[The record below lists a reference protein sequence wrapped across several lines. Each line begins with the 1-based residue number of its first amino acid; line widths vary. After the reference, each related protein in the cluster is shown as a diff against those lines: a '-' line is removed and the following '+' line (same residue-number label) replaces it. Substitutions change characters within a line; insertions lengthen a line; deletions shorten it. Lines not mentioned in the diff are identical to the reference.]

1 MDTRGPPSSSSSS
14 QAPYQR
20 VPSPSSAQIMDPNN
34 INDHN
39 VPSAATAV
47 APTGLGLSTG
57 NLHNN
62 GTGTGGYVYPD
73 SSTADNNHFNPASYG
88 NNSQNPF
95 QYPDQEDQT
104 DNQLSSSAPLRL
116 DDDPHNNDN
125 FNSYDEPS
133 TAYLIPTITPP
144 GKILL
149 LQTLTT
155 LSTIVFTVIPV
166 VIKAG
171 PEESWG
177 HWYTWKDAVRLI
189 EPFVSGLFHSWF
201 FYSSDL
207 MTRWRTPRSVGGY
220 DEEEER
226 KNHTSSVAGPL
237 WGDVA
242 LDDKQGRGGGI
253 NGINN
258 GQGTSSGSNT
268 LLDDR
273 HRQND
278 QQKQLQHQE
287 YHSPPRSRSPS
298 SSWKQTPTFK
308 ALLANVFTF
317 FLILYVTGAAIH
329 TAAAFF
335 KNILVLFL
343 EQYSQGIGLSTH
355 PPTTGDGQ
363 LSMALASQL
372 KEGYLLIQDTWEHN
386 ISHYMYAFGALG
398 MSWCEMVAYSGQ
410 VLPVGVNLARVGQVS
425 TNSRLGVR
433 SRKSSKRLVLL
444 WILAGVLYGGI
455 VAGVAC
461 QYPKGLYVGL
471 VYIGALFLILVVYI
485 LSHPTRGLFT
495 LGRHYIL
502 QTYLISTVV
511 AAVAIVIYLAMNDFK
526 FLTSNDKSHLASTTR
541 P

>member
-1 MDTRGPPSSSSSS
+1 MDTRGLPSSSPSSS

-20 VPSPSSAQIMDPNN
+20 VPNLSSGPIMDYSYTSNT
-34 INDHN
+34 
-39 VPSAATAV
+39 S
-47 APTGLGLSTG
+47 
-57 NLHNN
+57 NLPPAEELAHNN
-62 GTGTGGYVYPD
+62 GTTGGYVYPSPSD
-73 SSTADNNHFNPASYG
+73 QQLQFNRPASSSTAAAYDKSSNTP
-88 NNSQNPF
+88 QNPYHNPF
-95 QYPDQEDQT
+95 YPDHSQQHQD
-104 DNQLSSSAPLRL
+104 DDNNQLSSSVPLRL
-116 DDDPHNNDN
+116 DNDN
-125 FNSYDEPS
+125 LSNDNHHDEDAESIVP
-133 TAYLIPTITPP
+133 AYLTTITPP

-155 LSTIVFTVIPV
+155 LSTIVFTVLPV

-171 PEESWG
+171 PDATWG
-177 HWYTWKDAVRLI
+177 NWYTWQDAVRLI
-189 EPFVSGLFHSWF
+189 EPFISGLFHSWF

-207 MTRWRTPRSVGGY
+207 MRRWNRGSGSDSQQENYRDSTVKRSG
-220 DEEEER
+220 
-226 KNHTSSVAGPL
+226 S
-237 WGDVA
+237 WGDVV
-242 LDDKQGRGGGI
+242 LDDKQGEGR
-253 NGINN
+253 
-258 GQGTSSGSNT
+258 SGEGEGDIPLN
-268 LLDDR
+268 DR
-273 HRQND
+273 NQQQQN
-278 QQKQLQHQE
+278 Q
-287 YHSPPRSRSPS
+287 YYSPS
-298 SSWKQTPTFK
+298 TTKKASWKQTTMFK

-363 LSMALASQL
+363 LSFALATQL

-386 ISHYMYAFGALG
+386 ISHYMYALGALG

-425 TNSRLGVR
+425 MNGSRLGVR

-471 VYIGALFLILVVYI
+471 IYVAALFLILVTYI
-485 LSHPTRGLFT
+485 LSRPTRGLFT

-502 QTYLISTVV
+502 QTYLIGMVV
-511 AAVAIVIYLAMNDFK
+511 ATVAIVIYLAVHHFE

>member
-1 MDTRGPPSSSSSS
+1 MDIRALSSSSS

-20 VPSPSSAQIMDPNN
+20 VPSLSSSAQIMDPDNTNN
-34 INDHN
+34 QYL
-39 VPSAATAV
+39 PSTTTAATG
-47 APTGLGLSTG
+47 PGLSAEDSNATG
-57 NLHNN
+57 
-62 GTGTGGYVYPD
+62 GGYVYPSAD
-73 SSTADNNHFNPASYG
+73 STNRQFNNGSNSYSI
-88 NNSQNPF
+88 NTQTPF
-95 QYPDQEDQT
+95 QYPDHRHHQVDDA
-104 DNQLSSSAPLRL
+104 DNHLSSSAPLRL
-116 DDDPHNNDN
+116 DDPSNNN
-125 FNSYDEPS
+125 RYEEPDS
-133 TAYLIPTITPP
+133 TSSAAAEAAYLLPTITPP

-171 PEESWG
+171 PEANWG
-177 HWYTWKDAVRLI
+177 NWYTWKDAVRLL

-201 FYSSDL
+201 FYSSDH
-207 MTRWRTPRSVGGY
+207 MRRWNRDPGVGGGGVGY
-220 DEEEER
+220 DKEEEEDEEEER
-226 KNHTSSVAGPL
+226 RDYRTSSTGS
-237 WGDVA
+237 WGNVA
-242 LDDKQGRGGGI
+242 LDDKQEA
-253 NGINN
+253 NN
-258 GQGTSSGSNT
+258 GQGIRSGSNIP
-268 LLDDR
+268 LNDR
-273 HRQND
+273 HRQN
-278 QQKQLQHQE
+278 QHQQQ
-287 YHSPPRSRSPS
+287 YHSPPTTTKG

-308 ALLANVFTF
+308 ALLANTFTF

-329 TAAAFF
+329 TAAALF

-355 PPTTGDGQ
+355 SPTTGDGQ
-363 LSMALASQL
+363 LPLALATQL

-410 VLPVGVNLARVGQVS
+410 VLPVGINLARVGQVS
-425 TNSRLGVR
+425 TKGSRLGVR
-433 SRKSSKRLVLL
+433 SKKSSKRLVLL

-471 VYIGALFLILVVYI
+471 AYIGALFLILVIYI

-502 QTYLISTVV
+502 QTYLIATVV
-511 AAVAIVIYLAMNDFK
+511 AAVAIVIYLAVHDFE
-526 FLTSNDKSHLASTTR
+526 FLTSNDKSHLASITR

>member
-1 MDTRGPPSSSSSS
+1 MDTRGLPSSSPSSS
-14 QAPYQR
+14 QVPYQR
-20 VPSPSSAQIMDPNN
+20 VPSLSSTPIMDHSNTSNLPFAGELAHTNSNN
-34 INDHN
+34 D
-39 VPSAATAV
+39 T
-47 APTGLGLSTG
+47 
-57 NLHNN
+57 
-62 GTGTGGYVYPD
+62 TGGYVYPSD
-73 SSTADNNHFNPASYG
+73 HQLQFNHQHPASSSNAPQNPYHNPFYPDPQHQQQQHQDDNN
-88 NNSQNPF
+88 NN
-95 QYPDQEDQT
+95 
-104 DNQLSSSAPLRL
+104 NQLSSSSPLRL
-116 DDDPHNNDN
+116 DNDNNIHNHNNDYPN
-125 FNSYDEPS
+125 NQDDDAESIGPV
-133 TAYLIPTITPP
+133 YLSSITPP

-155 LSTIVFTVIPV
+155 LSTIVFTVLPV

-171 PEESWG
+171 PDATWG
-177 HWYTWKDAVRLI
+177 NWYTWQDAVRLI
-189 EPFVSGLFHSWF
+189 EPFVSGLLHSWF

-207 MTRWRTPRSVGGY
+207 MRRWNRGLIGADDGRNNYHTSTVPRSG
-220 DEEEER
+220 
-226 KNHTSSVAGPL
+226 S

-242 LDDKQGRGGGI
+242 LDDKQGGGG
-253 NGINN
+253 GR
-258 GQGTSSGSNT
+258 SGGNIP
-268 LLDDR
+268 LDDR
-273 HRQND
+273 NQ
-278 QQKQLQHQE
+278 QHQIQQH
-287 YHSPPRSRSPS
+287 YSPVSSRKS
-298 SSWKQTPTFK
+298 SSWKQTSTFK
-308 ALLANVFTF
+308 AFLANVFTF

-363 LSMALASQL
+363 LSLALATQL

-386 ISHYMYAFGALG
+386 VSHYMYAFGALG

-410 VLPVGVNLARVGQVS
+410 VLPVGVNLARVGQIS
-425 TNSRLGVR
+425 TNGSRLGVR

-471 VYIGALFLILVVYI
+471 IYIGALFLILAIYI
-485 LSHPTRGLFT
+485 LSRPTRGLFT

-502 QTYLISTVV
+502 QTYLIGMVV
-511 AAVAIVIYLAMNDFK
+511 AAVAIVIYLALNHFE

>member
-1 MDTRGPPSSSSSS
+1 MDSNTTYNNQYPSTTGGPEGDDRTGDYVHPSERQFDPASSNIYGSS
-14 QAPYQR
+14 QLQQQHQYHQSQQSPY
-20 VPSPSSAQIMDPNN
+20 
-34 INDHN
+34 H
-39 VPSAATAV
+39 
-47 APTGLGLSTG
+47 
-57 NLHNN
+57 
-62 GTGTGGYVYPD
+62 
-73 SSTADNNHFNPASYG
+73 
-88 NNSQNPF
+88 
-95 QYPDQEDQT
+95 YPDQEHP
-104 DNQLSSSAPLRL
+104 QLSSSSPLRL
-116 DDDPHNNDN
+116 EGDGSGSLYDHDHDDESTAAAQYHNNN
-125 FNSYDEPS
+125 
-133 TAYLIPTITPP
+133 LQLITPP

-171 PEESWG
+171 PDVTWG
-177 HWYTWKDAVRLI
+177 NWYTWKDGVRLI

-207 MTRWRTPRSVGGY
+207 MNRY
-220 DEEEER
+220 R
-226 KNHTSSVAGPL
+226 KNYGAAATASAMVGVSRSSS

-242 LDDKQGRGGGI
+242 LDDKQAGAEGGGRNSI
-253 NGINN
+253 PLDERNQQQQHHHSLTPGRRL
-258 GQGTSSGSNT
+258 SS
-268 LLDDR
+268 
-273 HRQND
+273 
-278 QQKQLQHQE
+278 
-287 YHSPPRSRSPS
+287 P
-298 SSWKQTPTFK
+298 WKETAGFK
-308 ALLANVFTF
+308 AFLANVFTF

-363 LSMALASQL
+363 LSLALASQL

-398 MSWCEMVAYSGQ
+398 MSWCEIVAYSGQ

-425 TNSRLGVR
+425 KKSRLGVR
-433 SRKSSKRLVLL
+433 SRKSSSSKRLVLL

-471 VYIGALFLILVVYI
+471 AYIAALFLILAIYI
-485 LSHPTRGLFT
+485 LTRPTGGFFT

-502 QTYLISTVV
+502 QTYLIACVV
-511 AAVAIVIYLAMNDFK
+511 AAVAIVIYLGVQRFE

>member
-1 MDTRGPPSSSSSS
+1 MDTRGLPSSSPSSS

-20 VPSPSSAQIMDPNN
+20 VPSLSSAPVMDHDSNTLPPAEELAH
-34 INDHN
+34 IN
-39 VPSAATAV
+39 S
-47 APTGLGLSTG
+47 
-57 NLHNN
+57 NN
-62 GTGTGGYVYPD
+62 GTTGGYVYPSDHQLQFNHPASSSSAPQNSYHNSFYPDPQHQQQHQQQHQDD
-73 SSTADNNHFNPASYG
+73 SDNN
-88 NNSQNPF
+88 
-95 QYPDQEDQT
+95 
-104 DNQLSSSAPLRL
+104 NQLSSSSPLRL
-116 DDDPHNNDN
+116 DNDN
-125 FNSYDEPS
+125 NINNHNSD
-133 TAYLIPTITPP
+133 YLNNQDDDAEAIAPLYISTITPP

-155 LSTIVFTVIPV
+155 LSTIVFTVLPV

-171 PEESWG
+171 PDATWG
-177 HWYTWKDAVRLI
+177 DWYTWRDAVRLI

-207 MTRWRTPRSVGGY
+207 MRRWNRGPIGAGGGGY
-220 DEEEER
+220 DDGR
-226 KNHTSSVAGPL
+226 NNYRTSVVTRSGS

-242 LDDKQGRGGGI
+242 LDDKQGGGG
-253 NGINN
+253 GR
-258 GQGTSSGSNT
+258 SGGNI
-268 LLDDR
+268 LLNDR
-273 HRQND
+273 N
-278 QQKQLQHQE
+278 QQQQH
-287 YHSPPRSRSPS
+287 YSPVPSRKS
-298 SSWKQTPTFK
+298 SSWKQTATFR
-308 ALLANVFTF
+308 AFLANVFTF

-335 KNILVLFL
+335 KNIIVLFL

-363 LSMALASQL
+363 LSFVLATQL

-386 ISHYMYAFGALG
+386 VSHYMYAFGALG

-425 TNSRLGVR
+425 TNGSQLGVR

-471 VYIGALFLILVVYI
+471 IYIAALFLILVIYI
-485 LSHPTRGLFT
+485 LSRPMRGLFT

-502 QTYLISTVV
+502 QTYLIGMVV
-511 AAVAIVIYLAMNDFK
+511 AAVAIVIYLAIHHFE
-526 FLTSNDKSHLASTTR
+526 FLTSNDESHLASINR

>member
-1 MDTRGPPSSSSSS
+1 
-14 QAPYQR
+14 
-20 VPSPSSAQIMDPNN
+20 MDPNTN
-34 INDHN
+34 SQYHSPVVSTTTD
-39 VPSAATAV
+39 PGFSAGANSNA
-47 APTGLGLSTG
+47 
-57 NLHNN
+57 
-62 GTGTGGYVYPD
+62 TGGQYVY
-73 SSTADNNHFNPASYG
+73 SSAVENNNPQFNNASYDSNG
-88 NNSQNPF
+88 GSSYNNDSQARF
-95 QYPDQEDQT
+95 QYPDHGHQEEDHP
-104 DNQLSSSAPLRL
+104 DRQLSSTAPLRL
-116 DDDPHNNDN
+116 DDPSNNS
-125 FNSYDEPS
+125 SYDEPES
-133 TAYLIPTITPP
+133 MPTAEAGYYLSTITPP

-155 LSTIVFTVIPV
+155 LSTIVFTVVPV

-171 PEESWG
+171 SDESWG
-177 HWYTWKDAVRLI
+177 NWYTWKDAVRLI

-207 MTRWRTPRSVGGY
+207 MRRWNQGPSGIGGGRIGY
-220 DEEEER
+220 EEEEQER
-226 KNHTSSVAGPL
+226 RNYRTSSTGS
-237 WGDVA
+237 WRDVA
-242 LDDKQGRGGGI
+242 LDNKQGGD
-253 NGINN
+253 ND
-258 GQGTSSGSNT
+258 QGTRSGSNIP
-268 LLDDR
+268 LNDR
-273 HRQND
+273 HRQNP
-278 QQKQLQHQE
+278 
-287 YHSPPRSRSPS
+287 YHSPLRTTKS
-298 SSWKQTPTFK
+298 SSWKQTSMFK

-335 KNILVLFL
+335 KNIIVLFL

-363 LSMALASQL
+363 LSLALATQL

-410 VLPVGVNLARVGQVS
+410 VLPVGVNLARVGQV
-425 TNSRLGVR
+425 TTKGSRLGVR
-433 SRKSSKRLVLL
+433 SKKSSKRLVLL

-471 VYIGALFLILVVYI
+471 AYIGALFLILVTYI
-485 LSHPTRGLFT
+485 LSRPTRGLFT

-502 QTYLISTVV
+502 QTYVIATIV
-511 AAVAIVIYLAMNDFK
+511 AAVAIIIYLAVHDFE